1 MSLQNFF
8 ISALIK
14 YKQKANMKLSPDHRF
29 KRSRKF
35 MSLNTGKVVDTITV
49 KTDTIGGVNVEWV
62 MPNILAEKEDTNICI
77 YFHGGAY
84 ISGGMNSHRDMAA
97 YLAQKANLKMLMV
110 DYRLAPEH
118 PYPAAADDA
127 MVVYQALLAKGVDS
141 QRLIIG
147 GDSAGGNLALA
158 TLQSL
163 RDEQLPLPCASVL
176 FSPWLDFSHNSES
189 FKNNKHKDVILNKT
203 ILDEAVAMY
212 APGLPVNHEK
222 ISPLFGSVTHLPA
235 CLIIA
240 SKVEVLLDDARRLH
254 EKIKCSGGDSEYVQ
268 WKNPP
273 HAFPV
278 LTRLLPEAR
287 QALDKTAQ
295 FMNGHLSKRC

>member
-14 YKQKANMKLSPDHRF
+14 RNQKANMKLAPDHRF

-35 MSLNTGKVVDTITV
+35 MARSSGPVADAIAV
-49 KTDTIGGVNVEWV
+49 KGESIAGVKVEWV
-62 MPNILAEKEDTNICI
+62 MPNGLVEKQDANICI
-77 YFHGGAY
+77 YFHGGAFVF
-84 ISGGMNSHRDMAA
+84 GGMNSHRDMAA

-118 PYPAAADDA
+118 PYPAAVEDA
-127 MVVYQALLAKGVDS
+127 MVVYQALLAKGVAA
-141 QRLIIG
+141 QRLIVA

-158 TLQSL
+158 TLQKL
-163 RDEQLPLPCASVL
+163 RDEQFPLPCASVL
-176 FSPWLDFSHNSES
+176 FSPWLDFSHDSES
-189 FKNNKHKDVILNKT
+189 FKENQHKDVILNKI

-212 APGLPVNHEK
+212 APELAVTDEK
-222 ISPLFGSVTHLPA
+222 ISPLFASVRYLPA

-254 EKIKCSGGDSEYVQ
+254 EKTKRAGGYSEYLE
-268 WKNPP
+268 WKNTP

-278 LTRLLPEAR
+278 LPRLLPEAR
-287 QALDKTAQ
+287 QALDKTAHFINEQ
-295 FMNGHLSKRC
+295 ISKRC